1 MIIYK
6 KWPGLKAKL
15 SISLFAFFSG
25 SDSRLMDENRCKKKK
40 KKKWP
45 GLKEVSISLFV
56 FIGGSDSRL
65 MDENNCNCLILNHQA
80 KT

>member
-25 SDSRLMDENRCKKKK
+25 SDSRLMDENRCKK

>member
-15 SISLFAFFSG
+15 SISLFAFFGG

-40 KKKWP
+40 KK
-45 GLKEVSISLFV
+45 G
-56 FIGGSDSRL
+56 
-65 MDENNCNCLILNHQA
+65 QA
-80 KT
+80 

>member
-1 MIIYK
+1 MK
-6 KWPGLKAKL
+6 TVA
-15 SISLFAFFSG
+15 
-25 SDSRLMDENRCKKKK
+25 KKKK